1 MSKALRTVL
10 AWGLYFAGLT
20 FPFWYEPSG
29 DYVLAMDPA
38 TAMLIAGVLSATGN
52 VAGGLLSRPDDVD
65 PLIAGYSPQADPLLA
80 ALSADALLGLGSV
93 DSGIMRQ
100 ANPFAQI
107 ENAARQTG
115 AFTDDSLRH
124 LQQGLA
130 ELQGSPL
137 TGARIGDQQMI
148 QSYKNLNERQMFA
161 VRRAAALAGY
171 DGIEGLLSAQVEYE
185 REQKDYEDKIEPYRE
200 ETLQGRLAALSGI
213 SRILKDFPTA
223 SNADIDML
231 TRDVQSQLQRDIS
244 RMFSDERDKILE
256 QANMGGFNP
265 GAALGRLMEQETIQ
279 QSDSKLDALTQA
291 ITLLGGRQSLA
302 SNALGSL
309 QTAFMNPQQLA
320 NQTASIRTNAATNA
334 AGIAAQQAAAMNQ
347 MNAQTEANR
356 AQATGAGVAGA
367 FNSASSILNTYAMMD
382 WFEQIKKSPGSKK

>member
-29 DYVLAMDPA
+29 DYVLAIDPG
-38 TAMLIAGVLSATGN
+38 TALLIAGALGAGGSI
-52 VAGGLLSRPDDVD
+52 AGGLLARPEEQDM
-65 PLIAGYSPQADPLLA
+65 LIAGYSPQADPLLA

-100 ANPFAQI
+100 SAPFAQI

-115 AFTDDSLRH
+115 GFTDDSIRH

-148 QSYKNLNERQMFA
+148 QSYKNLNGRQMFA

-200 ETLQGRLAALSGI
+200 ETLQGRLAALAGI

-223 SNADIDML
+223 SNADIDTL
-231 TRDVQSQLQRDIS
+231 TADVQSQLQRDIS
-244 RMFSDERDKILE
+244 RLFSDEREKLLE
-256 QANMGGFNP
+256 QANTGGFNP

-279 QSDSKLDALTQA
+279 QANTKLDALTQA
-291 ITLLGGRQSLA
+291 LTLLGGRQSLA

-309 QTAFMNPQQLA
+309 QTAFMNPQQIA
-320 NQTASIRTNAATNA
+320 NQTASIRSSAATNA
-334 AGIAAQQAAAMNQ
+334 AGIAAQQATAMSQ
-347 MNAQTEANR
+347 MNAQTEALR
-356 AQATGAGVAGA
+356 AQALGSGVAGA
-367 FNSASSILNTYAMMD
+367 FSSAASVPSTLAMFD
-382 WFEQIKKSPGSKK
+382 LYEQMKKSVGEK